1 MKSIAFWLVILWGL
15 SFTLSASAGWP
26 AKSGEPINSEQPL
39 IEWCQALPSISIE
52 AISREGCSW
61 QRLDKGSSGHGFSRD
76 AFWVRLEL
84 ENLGVEPMERWIKVG
99 HPRLAEISLY
109 TLGTAGWVRQDGGNR
124 TPMAARGDIE
134 REFGVFTVS
143 VPPQGH
149 RQVWI
154 RVFSETAIDLSTTV
168 FAPVDYLHTFQR
180 TQFWVILGQGGVLI
194 TLLFALLMFGLT
206 RQSAYLYFV
215 LGLGGSLANMAWSTD
230 VLQRTVWP
238 EEWPL
243 PSELIAVNALISTLG
258 YYGFIRAFLPHG
270 NRYRKADISF
280 QWTVLIT
287 VLALVCAITID
298 YRAATTVWGIS
309 LGICILSG
317 ALLTFL
323 AWRDGDRTAGILL
336 MALAIHFGISLLRL
350 LLSVGR
356 VAWFPEVSVIG
367 TWGLVLSAPVIL
379 LGLVDR
385 TRELLTELNRVQAD
399 NVTQLSFLAQMS
411 HELRSPLDTILGNA
425 QMLARTRQNPT
436 VTERLSMIFESSRHL
451 LRMIDHIL
459 DFSRG
464 LAGVNKIVPSPVN
477 FDPFLR
483 GVERTAR
490 LLAAK
495 QANRFDLR
503 RGSSGQDTEGLV
515 LLLDADP
522 LRRVL
527 DNLIT
532 NAARHTHDGAI
543 TLSFKVSAAGMDQL
557 RLDFAVTDTGEGI
570 APSDLERIFTPF
582 ERVRHG
588 KGQDG
593 KGAGLGLAI
602 ARQLTELMG
611 GTLTVDSKPGHGSCF
626 RFWILARKLL
636 PEADAPIDTLEG
648 FEAAGYLGRQ
658 RSILLVDDNEANRGL
673 LTGLLEELGFQ
684 VIPADCGRS
693 AVKQLERISTLDL
706 VITDQFMDD
715 GDGWMVLRA
724 VNEQWPGVPVLL
736 VSAAPPS
743 PPADYPAYLR
753 FSGYFLRPLD
763 HEQLLRRVGDLLELS
778 WTATPF
784 RVNAD
789 DESEDK
795 PETGGFL
802 PNPSQLTHASAT
814 VAFPGETDLRALGRL
829 VETGQV
835 TAIKEWATTLK
846 AREPRYAAFSE
857 RVLSATQVLD
867 MNALRDLADRARETP
882 DTSSITQAE

>member
-1 MKSIAFWLVILWGL
+1 MKSITVWLALLWGL
-15 SFTLSASAGWP
+15 LITLSVSAGWL
-26 AKSGEPINSEQPL
+26 AKSDSQLQSVQPML
-39 IEWCQALPSISIE
+39 EWCQTSPAASIE
-52 AISREGCSW
+52 TISREGCSW
-61 QRLDKGSSGHGFSRD
+61 RRLDKTSTGHGFSRD
-76 AFWVRLEL
+76 AFWVRLAL
-84 ENLGVEPMERWIKVG
+84 ENHGVEPLERWIKAG
-99 HPRLAEISLY
+99 HPRLAELSLY

-124 TPMAARGDIE
+124 TPMAARGDVE
-134 REFGVFTVS
+134 REFGIFTVS
-143 VPPQGH
+143 VPPQG
-149 RQVWI
+149 RQQVWI
-154 RVFSETAIDLSTTV
+154 RVFSETAIDLSTTIW
-168 FAPVDYLHTFQR
+168 APVDYLHAFQR
-180 TQFWVILGQGGVLI
+180 TQFWVVLGQGGILI

-206 RQSAYLYFV
+206 RQLAYLYFV
-215 LGLGGSLANMAWSTD
+215 LGLGGSLANVAWSTGI
-230 VLQRTVWP
+230 LQRSVWP
-238 EEWPL
+238 EDWSL
-243 PSELIAVNALISTLG
+243 PSELIAVNALISVLG

-270 NRYRKADISF
+270 SRYRKADISF

-287 VLALVCAITID
+287 VLTLIYAITID
-298 YRAATTVWGIS
+298 YRAVATVWGIS
-309 LGICILSG
+309 LGISILSG

-336 MALAIHFGISLLRL
+336 MALAIHFGITLLRL

-411 HELRSPLDTILGNA
+411 HELRSPLDTILGNT

-495 QANRFDLR
+495 QGNRFYLQ
-503 RGSSGQDTEGLV
+503 RGASGQDTEGLV

-527 DNLIT
+527 DNLIS
-532 NAARHTHDGAI
+532 NASRHTRDGAI
-543 TLSFKVSAAGMDQL
+543 TLSFEVSAAGVDQI

-626 RFWILARKLL
+626 RFWILAKRLP
-636 PEADAPIDTLEG
+636 PEADALIDTLEG
-648 FEAAGYLGRQ
+648 FEAAGYLGHP
-658 RSILLVDDNEANRGL
+658 RSIMVVDDNEANRGL

-693 AVKQLERISTLDL
+693 ALQQLERITALDL

-715 GDGWMVLRA
+715 GDGWVVLRT
-724 VNEQWPGVPVLL
+724 VNEKWPGVPVLL

-743 PPADYPAYLR
+743 PPTDYPAYLR

-763 HEQLLRRVGDLLELS
+763 HEQLLRRVGDLLELTWS
-778 WTATPF
+778 GT
-784 RVNAD
+784 RNSDIRD
-789 DESEDK
+789 DVDAEEA
-795 PETGGFL
+795 ETGIPSLTSHPKLDSDQFAAL
-802 PNPSQLTHASAT
+802 PC
-814 VAFPGETDLRALGRL
+814 EEELRVLARL

-835 TAIKEWATTLK
+835 TAIKEWAMALK
-846 AREPRYAAFSE
+846 TREPQLAAYSE
-857 RVLSATQVLD
+857 RVLGAMQILD
-867 MNALRDLADRARETP
+867 MDALRELADP
-882 DTSSITQAE
+882 

>member
-1 MKSIAFWLVILWGL
+1 MKPIALGLVFLWGL
-15 SFTLSASAGWP
+15 LLAPSVSAGWL
-26 AKSGEPINSEQPL
+26 AKPDEPIPLEQPL
-39 IEWCQALPSISIE
+39 IEWCQESPSASIE
-52 AISREGCSW
+52 SIIRKGCSW
-61 QRLDKGSSGHGFSRD
+61 QRLDKGATGHGFSRD

-84 ENLGVEPMERWIKVG
+84 ENSGLESLERWIKVG
-99 HPRLAEISLY
+99 HPRLAAISLY
-109 TLGTAGWVRQDGGNR
+109 TLGTGGWVRQDVGNR
-124 TPMAARGDIE
+124 TPMAARGDVE
-134 REFGVFTVS
+134 REFGIFPVS
-143 VPPQGH
+143 VPPKGH
-149 RQVWI
+149 QPIWV

-168 FAPVDYLHTFQR
+168 WAPVDYLHTFQR
-180 TQFWVILGQGGVLI
+180 TQFWVILGQGGLLI

-215 LGLGGSLANMAWSTD
+215 LGLGGSLANVALSTG
-230 VLQRTVWP
+230 VLQRTLWP
-238 EEWPL
+238 DKWPL
-243 PSELIAVNALISTLG
+243 PSELIAVNALISTAG
-258 YYGFIRAFLPHG
+258 FYGFIRAFLPHAS
-270 NRYRKADISF
+270 RYRKADLSF
-280 QWTVLIT
+280 KWTVFIT
-287 VLALVCAITID
+287 VLALMYAITID
-298 YRAATTVWGIS
+298 YRAAATAWGIS
-309 LGICILSG
+309 LGISTLSG

-336 MALAIHFGISLLRL
+336 MALIIQVGIALLRL

-367 TWGLVLSAPVIL
+367 TWALVLSAPVIL

-464 LAGVNKIVPSPVN
+464 LAGVHKMVPSPVN

-483 GVERTAR
+483 GVERSAR

-495 QANRFDLR
+495 QGNRFVLR
-503 RGSSGQDTEGLV
+503 RGPSGQNTEGLV

-532 NAARHTHDGAI
+532 NAARHTHNGVI
-543 TLSFKVSAAGMDQL
+543 TLTYELSAAGTDQL

-570 APSDLERIFTPF
+570 APADLQRIFMPF

-588 KGQDG
+588 KANDG

-611 GTLTVDSKPGHGSCF
+611 GTLTVESEPGHGSCF
-626 RFWILARKLL
+626 RFWILAKRL
-636 PEADAPIDTLEG
+636 PPQADAHTDTLEG
-648 FEAAGYLGRQ
+648 FEAAGYLGRR
-658 RSILLVDDNEANRGL
+658 RSILVVDDNEANRALLVGL
-673 LTGLLEELGFQ
+673 LGELGFQ
-684 VIPADCGRS
+684 VTEAESGQA
-693 AVKQLERISTLDL
+693 AVRQLKSLAKLDL
-706 VITDQFMDD
+706 VITDQFMED
-715 GDGWMVLRA
+715 GDGWMVLQA
-724 VNEQWPGVPVLL
+724 VNAEWPEVPVLL

-743 PPADYPAYLR
+743 PPLNYPDHLR
-753 FSGYFLRPLD
+753 FSAHFLRPLD
-763 HEQLLRRVGDLLELS
+763 YEQLLRRLGDLLELTWS
-778 WTATPF
+778 ATPT
-784 RVNAD
+784 RPARD
-789 DESEDK
+789 DEAESK
-795 PETGGFL
+795 PETGGL
-802 PNPSQLTHASAT
+802 SSSTSQEADT
-814 VAFPGETDLRALGRL
+814 GETMTFPSEADLRVLANL

-835 TAIKEWATTLK
+835 TAIREWAMALK
-846 AREPRYAAFSE
+846 ANKPRYADFAE
-857 RVLSATQVLD
+857 RVLAATQSLD
-867 MNALRDLADRARETP
+867 MEMLRALSERAGP
-882 DTSSITQAE
+882 ALDT

>member
-1 MKSIAFWLVILWGL
+1 MKPIAVWLLLLCGL
-15 SFTLSASAGWP
+15 FFTLSVSAGWL
-26 AKSGEPINSEQPL
+26 AKPDSQAQFGQPL
-39 IEWCQALPSISIE
+39 IEWCQGSPSVSIE
-52 AISREGCSW
+52 TISREGCSW
-61 QRLDKGSSGHGFSRD
+61 QRLDKSSTGHGFSRD

-84 ENLGVEPMERWIKVG
+84 ENPGVEPLERWIKVG

-124 TPMAARGDIE
+124 TPMAARGDVE

-154 RVFSETAIDLSTTV
+154 RVFSDTAIDLSTTV
-168 FAPVDYLHTFQR
+168 FAPVDYLHAFQR

-194 TLLFALLMFGLT
+194 TLLFSLLMFGLT
-206 RQSAYLYFV
+206 RQLAYLYFV
-215 LGLGGSLANMAWSTD
+215 LGLGGSLANVAWSTG
-230 VLQRTVWP
+230 VLQRSVWP
-238 EEWPL
+238 EGWPL

-270 NRYRKADISF
+270 NRYRKADTSF

-287 VLALVCAITID
+287 VIALIYAITID
-298 YRAATTVWGIS
+298 YRAVATVWGIS
-309 LGICILSG
+309 LGISILSG

-336 MALAIHFGISLLRL
+336 MALAIHFGITLLRL

-464 LAGVNKIVPSPVN
+464 LAGVNKIMPSPVN

-483 GVERTAR
+483 GIERTAR

-495 QANRFDLR
+495 QGNRFDLQ
-503 RGSSGQDTEGLV
+503 RGPSGQDTAGLV

-527 DNLIT
+527 DNLIS
-532 NAARHTHDGAI
+532 NAARHTRDGII
-543 TLSFKVSAAGMDQL
+543 TLYFEVSPAGMNQV

-588 KGQDG
+588 KGKDG

-611 GTLTVDSKPGHGSCF
+611 GSLTVESKPGHGSCF
-626 RFWILARKLL
+626 RFWILARKLP

-658 RSILLVDDNEANRGL
+658 RSILLVDDNEANRAL
-673 LTGLLEELGFQ
+673 LAGLLEELGFR
-684 VIPADCGRS
+684 VTPADCGR
-693 AVKQLERISTLDL
+693 AVLQQLERITALDL

-724 VNEQWPGVPVLL
+724 VNDKWPGVPVLL

-743 PPADYPAYLR
+743 PPADYPVYMR

-763 HEQLLRRVGDLLELS
+763 HEQLLRRVGDLLELTWS
-778 WTATPF
+778 GTRNPEIWNDVDAEE
-784 RVNAD
+784 A
-789 DESEDK
+789 
-795 PETGGFL
+795 ETGIPSLISHPRADANQNIPL
-802 PNPSQLTHASAT
+802 PS
-814 VAFPGETDLRALGRL
+814 EEDLRVLARL

-835 TAIKEWATTLK
+835 TAIKEWAMALK
-846 AREPRYAAFSE
+846 AREPHLAAYSE
-857 RVLSATQVLD
+857 RVLGAIQILD
-867 MNALRDLADRARETP
+867 MDALRELAG
-882 DTSSITQAE
+882 Q